1 MTIYDAI
8 SFMDESQKAKMF
20 EDIDKKMD
28 TMGESTLKIA
38 AGNGVK
44 AEYKKL
50 GADIDKVQTDYI
62 FKTGLKML
70 GIALL
75 GTVAAISVAF
85 FATKV
90 GAGVARALRKD
101 VFEKVESF
109 SNEEFNHFSTAS
121 LITRTTNDI
130 TQVQCDND
138 AFTYCMFCTNLL
150 VLGL

>member
-1 MTIYDAI
+1 
-8 SFMDESQKAKMF
+8 
-20 EDIDKKMD
+20 
-28 TMGESTLKIA
+28 MGESTLKIA

-85 FATKV
+85 THCIYSCIH
-90 GAGVARALRKD
+90 
-101 VFEKVESF
+101 VFK
-109 SNEEFNHFSTAS
+109 H
-121 LITRTTNDI
+121 L
-130 TQVQCDND
+130 
-138 AFTYCMFCTNLL
+138 
-150 VLGL
+150 